1 MKVNMLSFLRQRA
14 HQFYPK
20 LIFPMQVALAANGV
34 MAYFFYL
41 EIVPMDN
48 LRKLCPAPLC
58 PDTNRICITGSERQ
72 VKAEST

>member
-1 MKVNMLSFLRQRA
+1 MKVNMLRILRQRA

-20 LIFPMQVALAANGV
+20 LISPMQVAFASNGV
-34 MAYFFYL
+34 MDDFFYL
-41 EIVPMDN
+41 EIGPMYD
-48 LRKLCPAPLC
+48 LSKLCPVSSC